1 VAETLASGH
10 ARERTAVAG
19 QARVAEDGL
28 MGWVLLIYFG
38 TVALC
43 TTVLAL
49 TWLVVTLFGPRG

>member
-1 VAETLASGH
+1 M
-10 ARERTAVAG
+10 
-19 QARVAEDGL
+19 AEDGL

-49 TWLVVTLFGPRG
+49 TWLVVALFGPRG